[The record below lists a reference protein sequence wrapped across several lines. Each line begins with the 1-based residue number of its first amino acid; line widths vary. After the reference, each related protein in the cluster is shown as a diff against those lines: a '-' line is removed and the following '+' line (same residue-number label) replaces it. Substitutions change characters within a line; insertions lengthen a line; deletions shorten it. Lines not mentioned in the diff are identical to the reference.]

1 MHRAVISK
9 TINTDNNVF
18 DAILHAVTMD
28 FTKCVSNVT
37 DMRER
42 DSMKRKGDIW
52 ELFCK
57 DWLLASGKYVAVY
70 LLDEYNSQF
79 ADNNMFVSR
88 QDNGIDI
95 LAQTTTGWHAI
106 QCKYRSKGY
115 VTWKMLST
123 FIALCER
130 TGPWEK
136 YIVMTNAKGVTHKL
150 PRTPKDKSIC
160 YRSFA
165 STPREHWM
173 RIIGTDH
180 QYRRL
185 CDDSS
190 QPTSSTIPHS
200 IESSKTILPKPILP
214 KPKVLKRTTKS
225 MPKSKSI
232 TPTLTMEEL
241 RQRRL
246 QRFESPD
253 LE

>member
-1 MHRAVISK
+1 MHRSVISK
-9 TINTDNNVF
+9 TINTDRNVF
-18 DAILHAVTMD
+18 DAIVHAITMD
-28 FTKCVSNVT
+28 FTKCVSNVK

-57 DWLLASGKYVAVY
+57 DWLLASGNYVAVY
-70 LLDEYNSQF
+70 LLDQYNSQF
-79 ADNNMFVSR
+79 GCVTR

-130 TGPWEK
+130 TGPWDK

-160 YRSFA
+160 YRTFA

-185 CDDSS
+185 CDDTASL
-190 QPTSSTIPHS
+190 SSTILSVPDQHS
-200 IESSKTILPKPILP
+200 QPISKVLPSKPIKSKTK
-214 KPKVLKRTTKS
+214 TTL
-225 MPKSKSI
+225 SI
-232 TPTLTMEEL
+232 EEL
-241 RQRRL
+241 RALRL
-246 QRFESPD
+246 QHFQS
-253 LE
+253 